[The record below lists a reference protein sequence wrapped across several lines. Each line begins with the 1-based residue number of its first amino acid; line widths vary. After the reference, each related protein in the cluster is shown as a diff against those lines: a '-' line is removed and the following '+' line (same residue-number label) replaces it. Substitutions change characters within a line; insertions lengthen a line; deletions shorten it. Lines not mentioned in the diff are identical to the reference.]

1 MLPRVIARGYRR
13 MCTSASR
20 VVQWVDCGSVDYRT
34 ALAWQLAVLNRRLAA
49 GEDPTA
55 RAPHQDIVLALEH
68 PHVYTLGRSSKRA
81 DLKFEPGDPAVP
93 AAVLEVSRGGQITY
107 HGPGQLVVYPLLD
120 LTRYKK
126 DLHWYVTTIEDVII
140 DTLGHFGLQ
149 GGRMKGLPGVWV
161 GNLKIAQV
169 GMNVNKWF
177 TTHGFALNVC
187 PDMSFFGHIIP
198 CGIADKDKGVA
209 SLHGLLAAQA
219 SGTGA
224 AAPSLGAASAGSG
237 DAAPRPHLPTVAEVA
252 RVVAQHFLKRF
263 DAALAP
269 QPRSFAEA
277 LAVTDEGMA

>member
-1 MLPRVIARGYRR
+1 
-13 MCTSASR
+13 MCTTAGR
-20 VVQWVDCGSVDYRT
+20 VVQWVDCGRVEYQT
-34 ALAWQLAVLNRRLAA
+34 ALAWQLAVLKRRLAA
-49 GEDPTA
+49 GEDPAA
-55 RAPHQDIVLALEH
+55 RSPHQDVVLALEH
-68 PHVYTLGRSSKRA
+68 PHVYTLGRSSKRS
-81 DLKFEPGDPAVP
+81 DLRFEPGDPAVP

-187 PDMSFFGHIIP
+187 PDMTFFGHIVP
-198 CGIADKDKGVA
+198 CGIADSDKGVT
-209 SLHGLLAAQA
+209 SLHRLLAGQQSPARSATPAAGMPPVGGGEGA
-219 SGTGA
+219 S
-224 AAPSLGAASAGSG
+224 PQ
-237 DAAPRPHLPTVAEVA
+237 LPTVAEVA
-252 RVVAQHFLKRF
+252 RVVQQHFMKRF
-263 DAALAP
+263 DAAFAP

-277 LAVTDEGMA
+277 LGASEDGAMA